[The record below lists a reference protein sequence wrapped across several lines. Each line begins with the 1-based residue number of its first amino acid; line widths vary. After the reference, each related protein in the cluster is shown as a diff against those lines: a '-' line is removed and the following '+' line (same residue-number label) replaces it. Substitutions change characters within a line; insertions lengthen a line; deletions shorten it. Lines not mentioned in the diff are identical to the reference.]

1 MQTKDL
7 YRATIR
13 VANTTGMSGTATADE
28 FNRGLRSGKER
39 NLGCIIGLPVL
50 RSLLASGIFVA
61 LALAPA
67 SAEAQGVPGEI
78 AALKAQVTALQT
90 QVDKLQTQL
99 TAVQSNNALKLGPF
113 VSVNPNGTGLDKG
126 VTGPNIY
133 FTGANIHIVSGSTTT
148 VDTVTGLGNLIIGYN
163 EPPPVI
169 FPGSRSGSHNL
180 IIGRFNSFFQ
190 AAFGGLVVGEANIIS
205 AEGASVSGGGSNT
218 ASGTGASVSGGT
230 LNIASGSGAS
240 VSGGGNNT
248 ASGSVASVSGGFGNT
263 ASGSVAS
270 VTGGQFN
277 SAGGIETVVIGGLQ
291 VTDNADRSIA
301 PQPPFP

>member
-1 MQTKDL
+1 
-7 YRATIR
+7 
-13 VANTTGMSGTATADE
+13 
-28 FNRGLRSGKER
+28 
-39 NLGCIIGLPVL
+39 
-50 RSLLASGIFVA
+50 
-61 LALAPA
+61 
-67 SAEAQGVPGEI
+67 
-78 AALKAQVTALQT
+78 LKAQVAALQT

-113 VSVNPNGTGLDKG
+113 VSVNPKGTGLDNG

-205 AEGASVSGGGSNT
+205 AEGASVSGGGSNI
-218 ASGTGASVSGGT
+218 ASGTGASVSGGGNNIASGT
-230 LNIASGSGAS
+230 GASVSGGGNNIASGSGAS
-240 VSGGGNNT
+240 VSGGGHNI
-248 ASGSVASVSGGFGNT
+248 ASGSGASVSGGFGNT
-263 ASGSVAS
+263 ASGTAAS

-277 SAGGIETVVIGGLQ
+277 NVGGIEAVVIGGLQ